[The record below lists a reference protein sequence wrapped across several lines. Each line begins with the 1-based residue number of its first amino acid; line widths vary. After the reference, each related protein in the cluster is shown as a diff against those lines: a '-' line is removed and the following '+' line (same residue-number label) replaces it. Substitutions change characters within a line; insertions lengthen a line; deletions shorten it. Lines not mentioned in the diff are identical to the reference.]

1 MHLNDKI
8 YNEMFMQNFN
18 TLCIHTKFQKSGL
31 LLKWVLIL
39 HNALRV
45 LKLLQNAENN
55 KKNLCVHISMMI
67 WSRYFCFLKRCNK
80 IVSGSLLFTWI
91 NSQLYVTKRLRK
103 LFILDTVI
111 KFMLFCGIIFSK

>member
-55 KKNLCVHISMMI
+55 KKKSLRSHKYDDMV
-67 WSRYFCFLKRCNK
+67 
-80 IVSGSLLFTWI
+80 SLL
-91 NSQLYVTKRLRK
+91 
-103 LFILDTVI
+103 LFSEALQQNCQWKSAVYMDQ
-111 KFMLFCGIIFSK
+111 